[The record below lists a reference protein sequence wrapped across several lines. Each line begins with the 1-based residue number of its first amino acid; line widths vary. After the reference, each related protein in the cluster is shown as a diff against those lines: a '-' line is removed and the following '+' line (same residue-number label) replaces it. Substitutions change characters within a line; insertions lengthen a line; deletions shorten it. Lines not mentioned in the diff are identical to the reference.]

1 MRKGR
6 ILLGL
11 ALAALAL
18 FTYWG
23 MSERNPITGED
34 QHISLTQ
41 EQEIALGLQAAPEM
55 AQQFGGLDPD
65 GSVQADIAMLGRKLV
80 GESVAERTGYEFRF
94 AVLDDRQIVNAFAL
108 PGGPVFITRALL
120 EQLEN
125 EGQLAGV
132 LSHEMG
138 HVIGR
143 HSAEQIS
150 RSQLIGGLAA
160 AVGVAASDE
169 ADQGRRAAALAAMV
183 GQLAQMRYGRGDEL
197 QSDSLGV
204 VIMSEAGYDP
214 RALIV
219 VMDILARASGG
230 AGGPEFLQTH
240 PNPGN
245 RQAWI
250 QRAIEAEF
258 PDGVPPE
265 LTLGRPIDL
274 GGRGQEP
281 ESAAPR

>member
-1 MRKGR
+1 MRRGR

-11 ALAALAL
+11 ALAAFAL
-18 FTYWG
+18 CTYWG
-23 MSERNPITGED
+23 MSERNPITGET

-65 GSVQADIAMLGRKLV
+65 QSIQADVTLLGQKLV
-80 GESVAERTGYEFRF
+80 GESVAEKTGYEFRF
-94 AVLDDRQIVNAFAL
+94 AVLDDRQTVNAFAL

-125 EGQLAGV
+125 EAQLAGV
-132 LSHEMG
+132 LSHEIG

-169 ADQGRRAAALAAMV
+169 ADQGQQAAALAAMV

-204 VIMSEAGYDP
+204 AIMSAAGYDP

-230 AGGPEFLQTH
+230 GGGPEFLQTH

-250 QRAIEAEF
+250 QRAIDTQF
-258 PDGVPPE
+258 PGGVPPE
-265 LTLGRPIDL
+265 LTLGRPIGL
-274 GGRGQEP
+274 GGAGDEP
-281 ESAAPR
+281 DGFAPR

>member
-11 ALAALAL
+11 ALAAFAL
-18 FTYWG
+18 LTYWG

-65 GSVQADIAMLGRKLV
+65 ESVQADITMLGSKLV

-94 AVLDDRQIVNAFAL
+94 AVLDDRQTVNAFAL

-132 LSHEMG
+132 LSHEIG

-250 QRAIEAEF
+250 QRAIDAEF

-274 GGRGQEP
+274 GGAREP
-281 ESAAPR
+281 GGVAPR

>member
-80 GESVAERTGYEFRF
+80 AESVAERTGYEFRF
-94 AVLDDRQIVNAFAL
+94 AVLDDRQTVNAFAL

-250 QRAIEAEF
+250 QRAIDAEF